1 MFGSKEKIE
10 EGENKEEI
18 PWIHKFCIPLISGGK
33 KKQIKKKQQQQ
44 REKGSQILN
53 YALTLQKTFESSETR
68 PSSNLVVTILRH
80 PQNLMLIDLPSTNL
94 SMATSLPTKSHCN
107 LLPYVVNVLNVP
119 WLSDLWVDDECVL
132 IYFILCVCSRGTT
145 TYVFHYFIF
154 LSNHIKKFYIIPFFH
169 LFYQIHEGQI
179 KNFLFP
185 TFLSFSSHHFLYPFF
200 HPNPNERERERD

>member
-1 MFGSKEKIE
+1 M
-10 EGENKEEI
+10 
-18 PWIHKFCIPLISGGK
+18 ISGGK
-33 KKQIKKKQQQQ
+33 KKQKKQKKKQQQQ
-44 REKGSQILN
+44 QREKWSQILN
-53 YALTLQKTFESSETR
+53 YALTLQKTFKSSETR
-68 PSSNLVVTILRH
+68 PSSNRVITIFRH

-94 SMATSLPTKSHCN
+94 SMATSLPAKSHCN

-169 LFYQIHEGQI
+169 LFNQIHEGQI

>member
-1 MFGSKEKIE
+1 MKEKMLFSLIWIKREIE

-18 PWIHKFCIPLISGGK
+18 PWIHKFASPWFREEKKTKK
-33 KKQIKKKQQQQ
+33 KKQQQQQ

-68 PSSNLVVTILRH
+68 PSSNRVVTILCH

-119 WLSDLWVDDECVL
+119 CMGRRWMCFD
-132 IYFILCVCSRGTT
+132 
-145 TYVFHYFIF
+145 
-154 LSNHIKKFYIIPFFH
+154 
-169 LFYQIHEGQI
+169 LFY
-179 KNFLFP
+179 FMCV
-185 TFLSFSSHHFLYPFF
+185 
-200 HPNPNERERERD
+200 